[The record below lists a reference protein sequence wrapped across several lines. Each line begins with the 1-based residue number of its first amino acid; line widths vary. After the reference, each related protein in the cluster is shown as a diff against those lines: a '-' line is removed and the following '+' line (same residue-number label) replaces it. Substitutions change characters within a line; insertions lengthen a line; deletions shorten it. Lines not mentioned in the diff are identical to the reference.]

1 MARSVDEIQ
10 AAIITDV
17 QAQPELAAAS
27 STSKRAIWRLW
38 TFVVA
43 SAIAIFEQLM
53 DVFKS
58 EMETTVS
65 LAAPQTTQ
73 WLQNKCLLF
82 QYSATDPQVLQ
93 LINLV
98 PQYETVNPALQIV
111 TRCSVRTT
119 INNTVLIKAAKNEPP
134 EPLDGGEV
142 SALQSYVNI
151 LGVAGV
157 YYSVLSQDSDK
168 LYVQA
173 DIYYNGAFSSI
184 ISANVIAAIEAYLS
198 TLPFDGAMRINDL
211 EAEIRAVTGVNDC
224 VLRNVRARANG
235 TSLSAA
241 TYLVNNNQFI
251 GRLWNTVSGYMVG
264 ETTTGNALSD
274 TLNFIPE

>member
-10 AAIITDV
+10 IAIITDV
-17 QAQPELAAAS
+17 QSLPELAAAN

-73 WLQNKCLLF
+73 WFQNKCLLF

-98 PQYETVNPALQIV
+98 PQYPLVNTTLRIV

-134 EPLDGGEV
+134 EPLDSGEL
-142 SALQSYVNI
+142 SALQSYVGV

-157 YYSVLSQDSDK
+157 YYSVLSQESDK
-168 LYVQA
+168 LYIAA
-173 DIYYNGAFSSI
+173 DVYYNGAYSAI
-184 ISANVIAAIEAYLS
+184 ISSNVIASITAYLS
-198 TLPFDGAMRINDL
+198 SLPFDGAMRINDL
-211 EAEIRAVTGVNDC
+211 EAAMRGALGVNDV
-224 VLRNVRARANG
+224 VLRNVKARANG
-235 TSLSAA
+235 TTLANA
-241 TYLVNNNQFI
+241 TYLVLNSQFI
-251 GRLWNTVSGYMVG
+251 GRLWSTVSGYIVG
-264 ETTTGNALSD
+264 ETTPGSTFAD